1 MDFYQLQ
8 KQSLILETIQGAKNL
23 LVKDYAEKNDKNPK
37 DIPDEIKKTIWKD
50 PKFQQVLDLC
60 KDPSQHNWVYPLTKF
75 YIIDGADWSVI
86 KKGRRSEDLPGIYDL
101 LVELKQFLKDLPLKT
116 VEAYSKIEP
125 TTADERPGYEVLGDD
140 LRQIRAQ
147 RLLKK
152 MFDMMVGRMKAE
164 FREISA
170 SKDPKDQEL
179 IQKLL
184 TSSEIMDTLKPRK
197 AWDDR
202 KKEWFMEDPWRTFGD
217 RQSKYS
223 DKDLAIQTNP
233 HFKDPKVAFRALVT
247 DVENQV
253 SAWGDTLFEVYD
265 KLEKEGPKSR
275 IFYFEDNYL
284 AMSARTPETQKIV
297 SGDSNFC
304 INSASTFFSYSDGA
318 IQVNILNFNLPKANP
333 KSLLGVTINKDGSVK
348 NCAYRPNSG
357 EYRDFHQR
365 GINYVEFL
373 KKEGYPEELVMSI
386 VKDFEEE
393 TLIKQS
399 VENFYKKFKD
409 LNKRGIV
416 SEIMTIKGNLLTN
429 QMSEEEWQKI
439 SGIVTFL
446 VKEEKN
452 ISPKDFLEE
461 FKSGGIM
468 DEKGWQTFDFVVG
481 NEYTKSDMEE
491 IKKST
496 VEIYDQ
502 IKYSLDHPRFLS
514 AYSEDQ
520 VKRLK
525 AINSEKEENLA
536 KMDSYI
542 DLK

>member
-1 MDFYQLQ
+1 M
-8 KQSLILETIQGAKNL
+8 
-23 LVKDYAEKNDKNPK
+23 
-37 DIPDEIKKTIWKD
+37 
-50 PKFQQVLDLC
+50 
-60 KDPSQHNWVYPLTKF
+60 
-75 YIIDGADWSVI
+75 
-86 KKGRRSEDLPGIYDL
+86 
-101 LVELKQFLKDLPLKT
+101 
-116 VEAYSKIEP
+116 
-125 TTADERPGYEVLGDD
+125 
-140 LRQIRAQ
+140 
-147 RLLKK
+147 
-152 MFDMMVGRMKAE
+152 
-164 FREISA
+164 
-170 SKDPKDQEL
+170 
-179 IQKLL
+179 
-184 TSSEIMDTLKPRK
+184 
-197 AWDDR
+197 
-202 KKEWFMEDPWRTFGD
+202 
-217 RQSKYS
+217 
-223 DKDLAIQTNP
+223 
-233 HFKDPKVAFRALVT
+233 
-247 DVENQV
+247 
-253 SAWGDTLFEVYD
+253 
-265 KLEKEGPKSR
+265 
-275 IFYFEDNYL
+275 
-284 AMSARTPETQKIV
+284 
-297 SGDSNFC
+297 
-304 INSASTFFSYSDGA
+304 
-318 IQVNILNFNLPKANP
+318 
-333 KSLLGVTINKDGSVK
+333 
-348 NCAYRPNSG
+348 
-357 EYRDFHQR
+357 
-365 GINYVEFL
+365 EFL